1 MSNEEIVITA
11 EDCKITPYD
20 VTDYLDSE
28 KACKMY
34 ARLAFEENGLKGL
47 QKSLGDVARARKMTD
62 IAIKT
67 DLTRH
72 KNL

>member
-1 MSNEEIVITA
+1 MNDKDEIVITE

-34 ARLAFEENGLKGL
+34 VRLAF
-47 QKSLGDVARARKMTD
+47 
-62 IAIKT
+62 
-67 DLTRH
+67 
-72 KNL
+72 